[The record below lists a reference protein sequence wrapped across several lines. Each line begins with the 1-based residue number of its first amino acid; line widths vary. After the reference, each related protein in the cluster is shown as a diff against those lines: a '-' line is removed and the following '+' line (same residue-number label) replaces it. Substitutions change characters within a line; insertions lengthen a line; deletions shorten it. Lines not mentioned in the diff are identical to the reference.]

1 MVWTL
6 IQNLRMREGLLATLL
21 AFIPLG
27 LHGAVGV
34 NSVWDELT
42 PMPDVHG
49 FAGPFAGVS
58 GGALIVAG
66 GANFPD
72 GPPSEGG
79 AKVWH
84 DKVFALSEAKGE
96 WREIGQL
103 TRGIGY
109 GVSVTWKG
117 QLIGIGGSDPQQH
130 YGEVFGLRWDGSVL
144 ELENGPSLPVTL
156 ANAAGVLVGDVI
168 YVAGGSLTPQSTE
181 ASNQFWKLDLSR
193 GLNESEWV
201 ELVSWPGPERML
213 PVMAVQNGKIML
225 VSGARLL
232 SDGEG
237 GVTREFL
244 RDAYAFDPN
253 AGTWATIS
261 APPVPF
267 VAAPNPGVPLGYADV
282 LFSIGDDGEFFF
294 RQNEL
299 EGEHPGFPVQM
310 YRYNTVTDEWAKEGE
325 FPRVLRTGGDEQQNG
340 GTYPPVTT
348 SVVEWDG
355 RFVFP
360 SGEIRPTVRTPKV
373 MSLRIGPSESIFG
386 VVNWIVLVGY
396 LFGLVFIG
404 IWCSRRESG
413 TESFF
418 SSGKRG
424 AVVGRRSE
432 YF

>member
-1 MVWTL
+1 MVWKL
-6 IQNLRMREGLLATLL
+6 IRILRWRECTLATLL
-21 AFIPLG
+21 AFIPID

-42 PMPDVHG
+42 PLPDAHG

-84 DKVFALSEAKGE
+84 DNVFALSEPNGE
-96 WREIGQL
+96 WRQIGQL
-103 TRGIGY
+103 PRGIGY

-117 QLIGIGGSDPQQH
+117 QLIGIGGSDPRQH
-130 YGEVFGLRWDGSVL
+130 YSEVFALSWNGTAL
-144 ELENGPSLPVTL
+144 ELKRGASLPVTL

-168 YVAGGSLTPQSTE
+168 YLAGGSLTPQSTE

-193 GLNESEWV
+193 GWEGSEWV
-201 ELVSWPGPERML
+201 ALDSWPGPERML
-213 PVMAVQNGKIML
+213 PVMAFQNGKVIL

-232 SDGEG
+232 PDGEG

-244 RDAYAFDPN
+244 RDAYAFDPS
-253 AGTWATIS
+253 AEAWATIS

-282 LFSIGDDGEFFF
+282 LFSVGDDGEYFF

-299 EGEHPGFPVQM
+299 QGEHPGFPVQM
-310 YRYNTVTDEWAKEGE
+310 YRYNTVIDKWTTEGE
-325 FPRVLRTGGDEQQNG
+325 FPRVLRTTNDERQNG

-348 SVVEWDG
+348 SVVEWEG
-355 RFVFP
+355 QFVFP
-360 SGEIRPTVRTPKV
+360 SGEIRPTVRTSKV
-373 MSLRIGPSESIFG
+373 MSLRIGPSESVFG
-386 VVNWIVLVGY
+386 VVNWNLVL
-396 LFGLVFIG
+396 
-404 IWCSRRESG
+404 
-413 TESFF
+413 
-418 SSGKRG
+418 SSGIRD
-424 AVVGRRSE
+424 R
-432 YF
+432 